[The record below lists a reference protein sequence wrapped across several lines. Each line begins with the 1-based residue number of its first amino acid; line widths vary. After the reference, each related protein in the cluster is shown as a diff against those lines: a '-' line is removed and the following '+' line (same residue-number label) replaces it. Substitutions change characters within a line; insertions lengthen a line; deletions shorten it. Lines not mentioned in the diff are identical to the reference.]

1 MEQSTPGPVG
11 KCSGHNWRAL
21 MACGEVETGYQL
33 LSIPDEPV
41 SWKESE
47 MGGKTWRVCVG
58 VSGWVS

>member
-1 MEQSTPGPVG
+1 
-11 KCSGHNWRAL
+11 

-47 MGGKTWRVCVG
+47 MGGKTWHVCVG